1 MLNDF
6 LKASDAIAFDRKHR
20 QTLRF
25 NIAQYENKFAKMQ
38 SQFTDV
44 EKARRI
50 AKNLKWDAIEQLDRY
65 LLDFERNFKQRGGQV
80 LWAVDAAEACDLV
93 QQIAGYY
100 NVARVVKSKS
110 MVTEEINL
118 NSALEHLGISVL
130 ETDLGEYVAQLNG
143 EAPYHVTAPIL
154 QKSKED
160 VAKTL
165 HKALGTSLSATP
177 QEMTNAVRVNHR
189 YEYLEADM
197 GVTGANFLLADTG
210 SVVITENEGNARLC
224 TAFPRIHVVIAG
236 IEKVLPSIK
245 QLQLFLPLLA
255 THSTGQRISVYNT
268 LYNGPRQPNETD
280 GPEAMFVI
288 LLDNGRSKLLADTKA
303 REALY
308 CIRCGACQN
317 MCPVYRTVGGHTFGN
332 TYAGP
337 IGAAIAPHLEGMK
350 KQGHLADASSLCG
363 RCSEVCPVAI
373 DLHGI
378 ILHNR
383 QQVTDENLRP
393 ISENQFWKYW
403 QDAMLRRWVVNLAPA
418 TVKEWG
424 FKRLFAENWGKS
436 HEMPEFPKQTF
447 SELWKKNH

>member
-6 LKASDAIAFDRKHR
+6 LKASNAIAFDKKHR

-25 NIAQYENKFAKMQ
+25 NIAQYENKFAAMQ

-44 EKARRI
+44 EKARHI

-80 LWAVDAAEACDLV
+80 LWAVDAEEACKFV
-93 QQIAGYY
+93 QQIAAYY
-100 NVARVVKSKS
+100 NVERVVKSKS

-118 NSALEHLGISVL
+118 NSALERSGITVL
-130 ETDLGEYVAQLNG
+130 ETDLGEYIAQLNG

-165 HKALGTSLSATP
+165 HKTLGTPLQATP
-177 QEMTNAVRVNHR
+177 QEMTNAVRVHHR

-197 GVTGANFLLADTG
+197 GITGANFLLADTG
-210 SVVITENEGNARLC
+210 SVVVTENEGNARLC
-224 TAFPRIHVVIAG
+224 TAFPRIHVAIAG
-236 IEKVLPSIK
+236 IEKVLPSAK

-268 LYNGPRQPNETD
+268 LYNGPRLPSEID

-350 KQGHLADASSLCG
+350 QQGHLADASSLCG
-363 RCSEVCPVAI
+363 RCNEVCPVAI
-373 DLHGI
+373 DLHGV

-393 ISENQFWKYW
+393 AAETQFWKYW
-403 QDAMLRRWVVNLAPA
+403 QDAMLRRWLMNLAPA
-418 TVKEWG
+418 PIKDWG
-424 FKRLFAENWGKS
+424 FNRFFAESWGKS

-447 SELWKKNH
+447 SELWKQNH